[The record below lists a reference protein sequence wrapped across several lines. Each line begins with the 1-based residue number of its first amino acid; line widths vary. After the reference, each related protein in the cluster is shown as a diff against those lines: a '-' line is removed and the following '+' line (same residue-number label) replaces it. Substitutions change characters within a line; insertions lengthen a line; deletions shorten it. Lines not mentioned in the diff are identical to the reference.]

1 MTEQGRGIRDQGSGT
16 DRADVGA
23 DSDTPDAV
31 LDELL
36 ASFVTPRTPV
46 DLRAAVLR
54 RIEEERDSPAGWRGW
69 NWRSATLAA
78 AAAVIVMTTAV
89 VMWRGSRPEPTD
101 AVVQSTPASESAPDV
116 ARPGPAFGSAH
127 TPSEGV
133 TAVAR
138 VDRSSKTMS
147 TRRASMANAAAVAE
161 ALPPLEP
168 PAPLHLPAM
177 TTDALQIER
186 VQVSAPLEIAPLEI
200 EQLDVDRPRNPQR

>member
-1 MTEQGRGIRDQGSGT
+1 MTEQGRGMRDQGSGT
-16 DRADVGA
+16 DRADVRA

-36 ASFVTPRTPV
+36 ASLVTPRTPV

-78 AAAVIVMTTAV
+78 AAVIVMTTAV

-101 AVVQSTPASESAPDV
+101 AVVQSTPAAESAPDV
-116 ARPGPAFGSAH
+116 ARPGSAFGSAH

-138 VDRSSKTMS
+138 VDRTMS